1 VRLRAAD
8 EEGFGLIELVIAM
21 VMLNIGILALVATF
35 QSGALSLQRSASLAN
50 GTAVADRVMEVYR
63 LMQNKAIYLETTG
76 GGTDA
81 SGWPQGI
88 PNSTSSWYALYSGDT
103 VAYRSDP
110 NNGSSAASYYDYA
123 TPPTTPPWVTNTTST
138 NYPPVPASSAAAIP
152 SGLAIDPRKAV
163 QAVAGPDGQTYP
175 VFTYIIIVKPSAA
188 TQGGYVKQVTVTV
201 RDPRNNTRVLAR
213 QSSLFDPNTAP

>member
-1 VRLRAAD
+1 VRLRAA
-8 EEGFGLIELVIAM
+8 EEDGFGLIELVIAM

-35 QSGALSLQRSASLAN
+35 QTGALTLQRSASLAN
-50 GTAVADRVMEVYR
+50 GTAVAEKVMEVYR

-76 GGTDA
+76 GGND
-81 SGWPQGI
+81 SGGWPQGI
-88 PNSTSSWYALYSGDT
+88 PNSTSTWYALYSGDT
-103 VAYRSDP
+103 AAYRSDP
-110 NNGSSAASYYDYA
+110 NNAGSTASYYNYA
-123 TPPTTPPWVTNTTST
+123 TPPTTPPWVTNSTTT
-138 NYPPVPASSAAAIP
+138 AYPPVPASSSAAIP

-175 VFTYIIIVKPSAA
+175 VFTYIVIVKPSAT

-201 RDPRNNTRVLAR
+201 RDPLNNARVLAR